1 MNEYLAKLH
10 RLESATHASGPKKSI
25 IEAPTKPDKTS
36 SVSFVGDR
44 SVGFSGVEPRQRET
58 NAAPDMQNVISS
70 GIEKHHSSDRQNRQ
84 NLVAAPFPYSEALDQ
99 LERECPEYVEGD
111 RWRRCLI
118 DAQRFLA
125 EWGEK
130 AESLGW
136 TSRDLFGLAP
146 VPDKPA
152 TNFRRLSRYDLTG
165 LIWLL
170 RGDPV
175 VALTETTAA
184 IRHATGNITTYRR
197 FHKPAFGP
205 LGDSLDD
212 MGATLS

>member
-10 RLESATHASGPKKSI
+10 SLESATKAPGPKKSTVW
-25 IEAPTKPDKTS
+25 APTKPDKTG

-44 SVGFSGVEPRQRET
+44 SMGFLGVEPRARET
-58 NAAPDMQNVISS
+58 DAAADMQNLISWS
-70 GIEKHHSSDRQNRQ
+70 LEKHHSGDRQNRQ
-84 NLVAAPFPYSEALDQ
+84 NLVAAPFPYAETLDQ
-99 LERECPEYVEGD
+99 LERKCPDYVEAE
-111 RWRRCLI
+111 RWRQCLI

-125 EWGEK
+125 EWGEQ
-130 AESLGW
+130 AESLDW

-146 VPDKPA
+146 VPDKPGA
-152 TNFRRLSRYDLTG
+152 NFQRLSRYDLTG

-175 VALTETTAA
+175 VALTATTAT

-197 FHKPAFGP
+197 FHKPALGP

-212 MGATLS
+212 MEACR

>member
-10 RLESATHASGPKKSI
+10 SLESATKAPGPKKSVV
-25 IEAPTKPDKTS
+25 EALIKPDKTS
-36 SVSFVGDR
+36 FVGFVGDR
-44 SVGFSGVEPRQRET
+44 SMGFSGVEPRARET
-58 NAAPDMQNVISS
+58 NAAPDMQNVISW
-70 GIEKHHSSDRQNRQ
+70 GLEKHYRSDRQNRQ
-84 NLVAAPFPYSEALDQ
+84 NLVAAPFPYAETLDE
-99 LERECPEYVEGD
+99 LERECPDYVEAE
-111 RWRRCLI
+111 RWRQCLI

-125 EWGEK
+125 EWGEQ

-146 VPDKPA
+146 VPDKPGA
-152 TNFRRLSRYDLTG
+152 NFQRLSRYDLTG

-170 RGDPV
+170 RGDQV
-175 VALTETTAA
+175 VALTETTAV
-184 IRHATGNITTYRR
+184 IRRATGNITTYRR

-212 MGATLS
+212 FGTAV

>member
-1 MNEYLAKLH
+1 M
-10 RLESATHASGPKKSI
+10 
-25 IEAPTKPDKTS
+25 
-36 SVSFVGDR
+36 
-44 SVGFSGVEPRQRET
+44 GFSGVEPRAREI
-58 NAAPDMQNVISS
+58 NAAPGMQNVISS
-70 GIEKHHSSDRQNRQ
+70 GIEKHCRGNRQNRQ
-84 NLVAAPFPYSEALDQ
+84 NLFAAPFPYAEALDQ
-99 LERECPEYVEGD
+99 LERERPDYVEGD
-111 RWRRCLI
+111 RWRQCLI

-146 VPDKPA
+146 VRDKPRA
-152 TNFRRLSRYDLTG
+152 NFQRLSRYDLTG

-170 RGDPV
+170 RGDQV

-197 FHKPAFGP
+197 FHKPALGP
-205 LGDSLDD
+205 LGDSLEDF
-212 MGATLS
+212 A

>member
-10 RLESATHASGPKKSI
+10 SLESATKAPGPKKSTVW
-25 IEAPTKPDKTS
+25 APTKPDKTS

-44 SVGFSGVEPRQRET
+44 SMGFSVVEARARET
-58 NAAPDMQNVISS
+58 NAAPDMQNVISW
-70 GIEKHHSSDRQNRQ
+70 GLEKHHRGDRQNRQ
-84 NLVAAPFPYSEALDQ
+84 NLVAAPFPYAEALSE
-99 LERECPEYVEGD
+99 LERECPDCVEAE
-111 RWRRCLI
+111 RWRQCLI

-125 EWGEK
+125 EWGEQ
-130 AESLGW
+130 AETLGW

-146 VPDKPA
+146 VPDKPG
-152 TNFRRLSRYDLTG
+152 TNFQRLSRYDLTG

-170 RGDPV
+170 RGDQV
-175 VALTETTAA
+175 VALTEATAA
-184 IRHATGNITTYRR
+184 IRHETGNITIYRR

-212 MGATLS
+212 MGACR